1 MAYVL
6 GLNAKMYRETST
18 DDTTYVEMD
27 NIRDVSLS
35 LTKATADVTVR
46 GGDGWRQTV
55 STLKE
60 GSVSFSMVYD
70 TGDADFTAVKD
81 AFMNNSDVR
90 LKILDGVD
98 PPAAGKTV
106 QGLKSF
112 FTVSDF
118 SINENLEEAM
128 TVDVTVQTTYS
139 ATAPA
144 WYSVT
149 TPE

>member
-1 MAYVL
+1 
-6 GLNAKMYRETST
+6 
-18 DDTTYVEMD
+18 
-27 NIRDVSLS
+27 
-35 LTKATADVTVR
+35 
-46 GGDGWRQTV
+46 
-55 STLKE
+55 
-60 GSVSFSMVYD
+60 VYD

-90 LKILDGVD
+90 LKILDGID
-98 PPAAGKTV
+98 PPAAGETV